1 MGSSNEQNQA
11 SKKENSQHTVRG
23 NQEVSFYDV
32 NGNRSQG
39 AGSDGY
45 RVKPDSIRVSGT
57 DCQGDYFQPGRESVP
72 RTGGKILS
80 LLDELFAGFHEY
92 VKSHEA
98 RLEQRLQANRDYQSQ
113 MKEQMEKIR
122 KEVLQQVSE

>member
-1 MGSSNEQNQA
+1 FVFRAVSPGS
-11 SKKENSQHTVRG
+11 TTFVLYLG
-23 NQEVSFYDV
+23 
-32 NGNRSQG
+32 
-39 AGSDGY
+39 
-45 RVKPDSIRVSGT
+45 
-57 DCQGDYFQPGRESVP
+57 
-72 RTGGKILS
+72 